1 MVLYEQMELS
11 LLILVCI
18 HKSYRPIVYLE
29 IYVVPI
35 GHGFSFFLVM
45 QKSWKIN
52 VEKEGAPCSYHRA
65 RIISSCI
72 TLFFHSAALKL
83 ICSVAFPQRDKGAML
98 PPEFLALQR
107 PLLE

>member
-18 HKSYRPIVYLE
+18 HKSYRPIVYLD

-35 GHGFSFFLVM
+35 GHGFSFFGRAKVM
-45 QKSWKIN
+45 EIN